1 MKVLIY
7 THEFPPFPGGLATE
21 SQRIATGFTKAGL
34 DVTVLAPRY
43 SKQDKEIDAEYN
55 FRVKRMT
62 GLTRN
67 HGIPT
72 PVKEI
77 AGFFSLQHAISGI
90 KADLVIMVTR
100 EAHAAGGLLN
110 SFPFKVV
117 AFVAGYEAIGFLNSK
132 KLINKLIAIPM
143 RRLYMR
149 SSKIICPSYA
159 TKELF
164 EQAGIDGSRV
174 QVINHGMNC
183 IMLSQMPNEMI
194 INEIKS
200 KLNIKDD
207 EKIIL
212 TISRVVRGKG
222 QESVIKS
229 IPMILKEYTN
239 FKYLVVGDGSY
250 MKNLKNLVKKLG
262 IESKVIFTGNIPH
275 KEVIN
280 YYDLSDLFVLPN
292 VTFKEKENIEGLP
305 IVIYEAMSRGKPV
318 ITGIPGGGKE
328 IVEDGVNGYVVNG
341 ENFDEISKRLIEL
354 LKNDTKVNL
363 FGSNGKKKIAQ
374 GFTEEMMINNYLN
387 TILNLN

>member
-21 SQRIATGFTKAGL
+21 SQKLATGFSKAGL

-43 SKQDKEIDAEYN
+43 SKQDKEIDAEYK

-67 HGIPT
+67 HGIPS
-72 PVKEI
+72 PIKET
-77 AGFFSLQHAISGI
+77 AGFFSLQNAISGI
-90 KADLVIMVTR
+90 KPDLVMMVTR

-110 SFPFKVV
+110 SFPFKIV

-143 RRLYMR
+143 RRLYMGA
-149 SSKIICPSYA
+149 SKIICPSNA

-164 EQAGIDGSRV
+164 EQAGIAGSRV
-174 QVINHGMNC
+174 QVIYHGMNNN
-183 IMLSQMPNEMI
+183 MLSQRPNEKI

-200 KLNIKDD
+200 KLNIKDG

-212 TISRVVRGKG
+212 TISRVVKGKG
-222 QESVIKS
+222 QEAVIKS
-229 IPMILKEYTN
+229 IPILLKEYTN
-239 FKYLVVGDGSY
+239 FKYLIVGDGSY
-250 MKNLKNLVKKLG
+250 MKNLKNLVNRLG
-262 IESKVIFTGNIPH
+262 IESKVIFTGNIPY
-275 KEVIN
+275 KEVMN
-280 YYDLSDLFVLPN
+280 YYDLSDLFILPN

-341 ENFDEISKRLIEL
+341 ENFDDISKRLIEL